1 MSVFVLIFICLV
13 VCCLVMTGVWFWAEK
28 IGNAGVVDVFW
39 ALNFPV
45 IGIVL
50 YFLAN
55 GLSLRKELICSMVVL
70 AGLRL
75 GLHLGKRVF
84 SHLNEEEGRYLQLRK
99 EWAAHGSRNF
109 FWFFQFQAISN
120 VVLAIPFFL
129 IAMNTQ
135 PEIHFLEYIGMGL
148 WCVAFVGEA
157 VADAQ
162 LTKFKSDLANK
173 GEVCAVGL
181 WSCSRHPNYFFQSL
195 LWTSYFLIAVTAP
208 LGWLA
213 VLSPLII
220 LYLLFR
226 VTGIPATEEQA
237 LRSKGEKYRMYQKTT
252 SVFIPWFKKKNRVF
266 NP

>member
-1 MSVFVLIFICLV
+1 MSILALIFICLV
-13 VCCLVMTGVWFWAEK
+13 VCCLVMAAVWLWAEK

-50 YFLAN
+50 YFLAD
-55 GLSLRKELICSMVVL
+55 GLSIRKDLICSMVVL

-84 SHLNEEEGRYLQLRK
+84 SHLNEEEGRYQQLRK
-99 EWAAHGSRNF
+99 EWADKASRNF

-120 VVLAIPFFL
+120 VVLAVPFFL
-129 IAMNTQ
+129 IAINSQ
-135 PEIHFLEYIGMGL
+135 SEIHILEYMGVAL
-148 WCVAFVGEA
+148 WCIAVIGEA

-162 LTKFKSDLANK
+162 LTRFKSDPVNR
-173 GEVCAVGL
+173 GQVCAVGL
-181 WSCSRHPNYFFQSL
+181 WYYSRHPNYFFQSL
-195 LWTSYFLIAVTAP
+195 LWISYFLIAVTAP

-213 VLSPLII
+213 VLSPVII
-220 LYLLFR
+220 LYLLFK

-252 SVFIPWFKKKNRVF
+252 SIFIPWFKKDDSGL
-266 NP
+266 